1 MSFFCQAVGTA
12 CYSTFT
18 HDEYCLTHG
27 VHGYLILE
35 YEMNFKVALIALGLA
50 GALVGTVQAADNSIS
65 KKITLTAQINDG
77 LFVSKADGS
86 TWYGTEELVAN
97 NHTQTS
103 FSKTLPVRVW
113 STADDFNVTL
123 AQPLKMSNGT
133 YEMANAVVSMGE
145 QALTF
150 GSPITVEQTVAGV
163 GGYDQIHDLAI
174 NVDAPTKSA
183 TGPSTNGSY
192 SGDLV
197 MLFEPTPVAP

>member
-1 MSFFCQAVGTA
+1 
-12 CYSTFT
+12 
-18 HDEYCLTHG
+18 
-27 VHGYLILE
+27 
-35 YEMNFKVALIALGLA
+35 MNFKVALIALGLA
-50 GALVGTVQAADNSIS
+50 GALVGTVQAADNTVS
-65 KKITLTAQINDG
+65 KKITLTAQINDA
-77 LFVSKADGS
+77 LFVSKPDGS
-86 TWYGTEELVAN
+86 TWYGTEELDAN
-97 NHTQTS
+97 NYTQTS

-150 GSPITVEQTVAGV
+150 GSSLTVEQTVAGV
-163 GGYDQIHDLAI
+163 GGYDQIHDLSI